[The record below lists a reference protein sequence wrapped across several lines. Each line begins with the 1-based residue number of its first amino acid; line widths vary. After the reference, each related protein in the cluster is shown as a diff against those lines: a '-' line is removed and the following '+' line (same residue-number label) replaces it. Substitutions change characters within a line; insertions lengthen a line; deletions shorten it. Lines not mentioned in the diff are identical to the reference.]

1 MDFIVSLSS
10 GRRCSICFAK
20 PELVETWRCFGVRN
34 ISFVSPARDFRLP
47 ARDVPAESVRG
58 SIEVKSVLSIA
69 LVNLKGELPGF
80 LKAPPTYKVLYSP
93 LKVLGQHALGAAVN
107 QKRAARLGNRY
118 LPSASVVARL
128 PQSVQQVGQ

>member
-1 MDFIVSLSS
+1 MPGVDRRIIARHGIVMDFIVSLSS

-58 SIEVKSVLSIA
+58 SIEVKSSTLHARVQSSVHELSLCQGAFEAA
-69 LVNLKGELPGF
+69 LHAGPMPF
-80 LKAPPTYKVLYSP
+80 L
-93 LKVLGQHALGAAVN
+93 
-107 QKRAARLGNRY
+107 
-118 LPSASVVARL
+118 RL
-128 PQSVQQVGQ
+128 PLGPGLTGGGDFRNSY